1 MKTSPRLNRIVLA
14 ALLLLAELNVPA
26 AVLDWTNTSGG
37 NWSAAVN
44 WSPNQVPGPT
54 DTANITVAGNY
65 TVTLDVSPAV
75 GGLVWGGPG
84 QSIDVNG
91 QTLTVNGPIQVSAQ
105 GQFNVN
111 SGGLAGT
118 NVLTGVLT
126 WSGGSLAGDMTVGAS
141 GVLSIVAGG
150 GDGIYG
156 LILTNY
162 GTVNW
167 TNTTLYGR
175 SGSNTQ
181 IYNYGTWN
189 AQSDNTF
196 VGGYDGGKTLFEN
209 FGTFLKS
216 GNGGATPLDGNVVFN
231 NTGTV
236 LVESGT
242 LDLNNGTGS
251 GADFTTTNTGAIS
264 FSSYIFTNINT
275 FAGAGNFVSGGS
287 TTFGGTIVGTL
298 SWDGGN
304 LSGAL
309 TVASAGVLNFVAGGG
324 NGFYGLVVTNY
335 GTVNWTN
342 TTLFGRG
349 GSNAQIYNYGT
360 WNAQSDNSF
369 VGGYDGGKTLFEN
382 FGTFLKSGNTGVTS
396 LDSGVVFNNIGLV
409 TVESGTLT
417 IGGGTSSGGEF
428 RTIAGANLNFVST
441 PYSFTNQTRFLGVG
455 SFVESGANFNGSII
469 GTLGWDGGY
478 LSGFLTVASNGVFEL
493 VAGGGNGFDGLV
505 LTNLGTV
512 NWTNTTLYGRGG
524 SNAQIYNYGTWNA
537 QSDNSFVGGYDGG
550 KTLFENFGTFL
561 KSGNGG
567 MTTLDG
573 NVVFNN
579 AGTVNGASGTLV
591 IGAGIDNSGH
601 GIFTT
606 TNGGLVVLN
615 NMTFANGATL
625 SGGSGVELSGVTVI
639 NGILTAT
646 DLQFSSGTLA
656 GTNILMGTMTW
667 SGGSLSGAMTVA
679 SNSVLNIVAGGS
691 DILDGI
697 ALTNYGTVN
706 WTNAT
711 IYGYDNPEIYNYG
724 TWNAQSDEAFQG
736 GYGGGTTLFD
746 NYGIFAKSGGTN
758 ATVLDSD
765 VVFDNTGTLEA
776 QIGTVSLD
784 GEVSLTGG
792 TLNFPID
799 SQTNYGTVTL
809 GSGAFLSGS
818 VSVDFGNGFL
828 PASGSQF
835 QLLSGPNLNGSFDTG
850 DLPFGMTFLYTGTNV
865 SLAWNGITE
874 ADWAAGSSV
883 LQGTITITFLESP
896 GMTVQ
901 VVATANGVSHILGA
915 TTSGGLGTIS
925 FNANQLPNG
934 VYSLQAIIFNAD
946 GQIVGD
952 YSRPTFVNNSLV
964 WHGGTLSGN
973 QTWGTNSVN
982 AVDQNVIIPS
992 GVTLTLEPGAIV
1004 KFAEGTGIIIEP
1016 GGVLDASGA
1025 TTNEPII
1032 LTSIKDD
1039 SAGGDSNED
1048 GDNSVPQAGDWTG
1061 VLSSGTFLTTPF
1073 VEVRY
1078 VLQTHSGLMTA
1089 SQEWSGPQEHY
1100 VTGNIII
1107 PANVTLT
1114 LSPGAIVKFDLGLNI
1129 TVEAGGSLI
1138 AIGTVA
1144 QPIVFTSINDGS
1156 VGIDLNET
1164 GIPAA
1169 AGDWD
1174 SIYINGGQAFF
1185 DHVAISYGGGPD
1197 SLNSGLISVNGE
1209 GGVVAVS
1216 DSILSQ
1222 GFYRGIQAEYGS
1234 ANVTNCVVTG
1244 CDRGIQS
1251 GLDGPTVVNVVNC
1264 TLDNNNYG
1272 IFAHGGVMN
1281 IANSIIAD
1289 SVTAGLAFCCGSS
1302 LATFDHNDV
1311 WSATGTYASTIWP
1324 VANQTGIDGNI
1335 SANPNFVNASQGNY
1349 QLNYGSP
1356 CINAAD
1362 GSVAPLTDLDGD
1374 QCYNDP
1380 DTLIK
1385 TGTTNA
1391 NGVYPD
1397 MGAYEYDK
1405 NAYSPIDLIV
1415 TSVVGPTNVT
1425 AGQEATIHWTDA
1437 NIGTAAAAGPWYDTI
1452 SLVAKDASNVL
1463 WVSDQLVAVNM
1474 TLLPGQGFT
1483 NAATVTVPGGMEGN
1497 YQWQVQVNSEGDVF
1511 EGDNW
1516 TNSITQA
1523 ATPVVLTDPT
1533 LAISGSAVTNS
1544 FTSVGQSM
1552 LFILTPQPGQ
1562 DVLLTLN
1569 LLTGGAVDLYIAQGY
1584 IPTPQHYDSTQSQW
1598 NSSTVSVL
1606 ADGNSQQPY
1615 YVVAYA
1621 QSLSSAPAA
1630 FTLTA
1635 TVPGFGLTSVTPGTV
1650 GNTGPATLSISGSQ
1664 LTANMTYEVVDPAG
1678 GVHTATAV
1686 SVVNNSVAY
1695 ATFDFSG
1702 FPLGNYALSIVGQG
1716 TLSNAFAVVNTYT
1729 TTTNATDQI
1738 DFQVAGPQIARVGRS
1753 SSLVISYTNTGGT
1766 DATAPIFFVYAN
1778 NEQFQ
1783 VEGETA
1789 WAPELLEVMAIN
1801 QTGPAGVLPPGTVGQ
1816 VVVDF
1821 TQITPSQTTSQIS
1834 VSMADPAEAVSWN
1847 SADLQPPF
1855 QPADSWGVIYNNFLA
1870 HVGTNYGQLQ
1880 NVLAQDATRLSDLG
1894 ERVADVNRLITFEL
1908 QQASDSGAITAR
1920 YALGAFGRG
1929 VPDFTGLMAARDA
1942 SGNVGILF
1950 ASTVRLFTLQSGG
1963 TYLAQPGDY
1972 GTLTVASNGEYLVRE
1987 KDGTITAFR
1996 PDGHLDY
2003 TQDLNGN
2010 RSTADY
2016 SGTTLTG
2023 FSDSFGGTIS
2033 YSYDGQ
2039 GRITSMTD
2047 DVGRVTS
2054 FTYDAADEHLLQS
2067 SNYLGQINYTWV
2079 TNQGPASEHAIA
2091 SVTYADGTHNY
2102 YQYDTLGRVVLQTR
2116 DGGAQ
2121 PITFAYD
2128 AFGGVTKTDAS
2139 GRSTISE
2146 PNNYS
2151 QTAQVQDPVGVVTK
2165 FTFDGNH
2172 NRTYT
2177 QNTGGQATALS
2188 YDALGNIA
2196 GRVDALGE
2204 QTSAIYQ
2211 SSDNQTTAIF
2221 DPLGRELQMRY
2232 DAHGNETAFVYPD
2245 ATSDQYSY
2253 DAAGNNT
2260 AWTSRR
2266 GLTTRYAFD
2275 GNNLLTATTLP
2286 DGSVRTLAYD
2296 GHRNLLSVTDTN
2308 GVIAFTYD
2316 AADRLTNVTYP
2327 NGQFLQYTYDSA
2339 NRRTSM
2345 VDQDGFL
2352 TTYSYDLLG
2361 RLAGL
2366 ADGSG
2371 QSIVTY
2377 SYDDIGRL
2385 AGKVLGNGVTSTFTY
2400 AQNGLLQTIT
2410 NLNSTGT
2417 DLSFF
2422 NYGYDALGRVTSL
2435 NTLAGA
2441 FTYAYDANDQLT
2453 SATAPGGRQVTY
2465 QYDGAG
2471 NRILVSDTGTNSGY
2485 VANALNQYVTAGS
2498 AQFQYDA
2505 DGNRISKTDSSGTT
2519 TYVYDDQDRLVSL
2532 VSPTGT
2538 WQYEYN
2544 ALGQRT
2550 AVTQNGQRM
2559 DYLWDPA
2566 ALSFIVSEYQSNS
2579 LVAHYVYGMDMTS
2592 RVDASGRSAYY
2603 DFDGSANTADLTD
2616 PSGALLDSYSYLPFG
2631 EKLAQTG
2638 AYPNP
2643 FTFVGQSG
2651 VADEGEGL
2659 YFMRNRWYDPAVGS
2673 FTQTD
2678 PAGIGAG
2685 DGNLYRYAQN
2695 RPITDSDPLGL
2706 QDLDDETWAVIQAEL
2721 AANNGDAQA
2730 AWNDVLNNK
2739 LQTTEAGNPAYINA
2753 DHYFQTLVPSINNP
2767 LGRLGNEPGAFIA
2780 GTANVVYTTAKTI
2793 PYVRLNWITRDPN
2806 GKEPSVPTW
2815 SQFMWGNRGATDAVK
2830 NTLFG
2835 FNNNNL
2841 GDWLVANAYAAY
2853 YNHYA
2858 PQPILT
2864 PRTKNLNVPYVAS
2877 GDPND
2882 KIGLGFG
2889 SDGFVTAGGGLFYTI
2904 DFANETNATAPAQE
2918 VVITDNLS
2926 TNLNWSTFQLV
2937 QIEFNNVIIDVPSGL
2952 ASFTTNVSVSTDPNP
2967 VKVTVGLNAATGEV
2981 TWQIESIDP
2990 QTGQLVANPLA
3001 GFLPPDNAQG
3011 QGEGYVTYSVFP
3023 KSGLTNGTKIEN
3035 QAVIVFD
3042 VNAPIATPVVTNTLD
3057 LATPTSSINPL
3068 AAHSLPVFN
3077 VSWSGQDTTGAGI
3090 AYFDIYVSIDGGPW
3104 SLWLSTTNTSAM
3116 YPGAYTNT
3124 YAFYSAAYDQVG
3136 NTEVPAGTAE
3146 AQTITDVPGFPTITR
3161 QPISQEVIAGS
3172 TATFKVAVQGTEPLK
3187 FFWMKGTSPL
3197 ANKAGK
3203 ISGAGSQ
3210 TLEIES
3216 AGESDEGSYSVI
3228 VSNKLGSVSSS
3239 NALLQVVPDLFLTAR
3254 GTYYGLFAPTNAPR
3268 EQTNSGSF
3276 KISLTVTGAL
3286 SGDLYL
3292 AAQTVPLSGK
3302 FDAAGGVQVL
3312 SNRRGE
3318 SPLTTTW
3325 QLDTTN
3331 QTVTGTVTDGSFV
3344 AALEGN
3350 QSVFSAAQEA
3360 SAFEGRY
3367 TLIIPGASN
3376 SAIGPF
3382 GVSYGTVTISPQ
3394 GVVGLGGSLADGT
3407 AFSQKSMI
3415 SKDGY
3420 WPLYVN
3426 LYGGKGSLW
3435 GWNFFTNHTITNA
3448 GPLSWINQTN
3458 SSRTAL
3464 YQFGFT
3470 NPAAT
3475 LSGGL
3480 YVPALVLPNDFTAT
3494 LEGGDLAETIVN
3506 GVTISAGDQITLTNV
3521 MDETNKLVLT
3531 IQRSTGVITGSFA
3544 NPAKSKQAIGVHGVI
3559 LKDSTN
3565 AQGYFL
3571 GTNESGVFTL
3581 DPPE

>member
-883 LQGTITITFLESP
+883 LQGTITITLLESP

-1114 LSPGAIVKFDLGLNI
+1114 LSPGAIVKFDL
-1129 TVEAGGSLI
+1129 
-1138 AIGTVA
+1138 
-1144 QPIVFTSINDGS
+1144 
-1156 VGIDLNET
+1156 
-1164 GIPAA
+1164 
-1169 AGDWD
+1169 
-1174 SIYINGGQAFF
+1174 
-1185 DHVAISYGGGPD
+1185 
-1197 SLNSGLISVNGE
+1197 
-1209 GGVVAVS
+1209 
-1216 DSILSQ
+1216 
-1222 GFYRGIQAEYGS
+1222 
-1234 ANVTNCVVTG
+1234 
-1244 CDRGIQS
+1244 
-1251 GLDGPTVVNVVNC
+1251 
-1264 TLDNNNYG
+1264 
-1272 IFAHGGVMN
+1272 
-1281 IANSIIAD
+1281 
-1289 SVTAGLAFCCGSS
+1289 
-1302 LATFDHNDV
+1302 
-1311 WSATGTYASTIWP
+1311 
-1324 VANQTGIDGNI
+1324 
-1335 SANPNFVNASQGNY
+1335 
-1349 QLNYGSP
+1349 
-1356 CINAAD
+1356 
-1362 GSVAPLTDLDGD
+1362 
-1374 QCYNDP
+1374 
-1380 DTLIK
+1380 
-1385 TGTTNA
+1385 
-1391 NGVYPD
+1391 
-1397 MGAYEYDK
+1397 
-1405 NAYSPIDLIV
+1405 
-1415 TSVVGPTNVT
+1415 
-1425 AGQEATIHWTDA
+1425 
-1437 NIGTAAAAGPWYDTI
+1437 
-1452 SLVAKDASNVL
+1452 
-1463 WVSDQLVAVNM
+1463 
-1474 TLLPGQGFT
+1474 
-1483 NAATVTVPGGMEGN
+1483 VP
-1497 YQWQVQVNSEGDVF
+1497 
-1511 EGDNW
+1511 
-1516 TNSITQA
+1516 
-1523 ATPVVLTDPT
+1523 
-1533 LAISGSAVTNS
+1533 
-1544 FTSVGQSM
+1544 
-1552 LFILTPQPGQ
+1552 
-1562 DVLLTLN
+1562 
-1569 LLTGGAVDLYIAQGY
+1569 
-1584 IPTPQHYDSTQSQW
+1584 
-1598 NSSTVSVL
+1598 
-1606 ADGNSQQPY
+1606 
-1615 YVVAYA
+1615 
-1621 QSLSSAPAA
+1621 
-1630 FTLTA
+1630 
-1635 TVPGFGLTSVTPGTV
+1635 
-1650 GNTGPATLSISGSQ
+1650 
-1664 LTANMTYEVVDPAG
+1664 
-1678 GVHTATAV
+1678 
-1686 SVVNNSVAY
+1686 
-1695 ATFDFSG
+1695 
-1702 FPLGNYALSIVGQG
+1702 
-1716 TLSNAFAVVNTYT
+1716 
-1729 TTTNATDQI
+1729 
-1738 DFQVAGPQIARVGRS
+1738 
-1753 SSLVISYTNTGGT
+1753 
-1766 DATAPIFFVYAN
+1766 
-1778 NEQFQ
+1778 
-1783 VEGETA
+1783 
-1789 WAPELLEVMAIN
+1789 
-1801 QTGPAGVLPPGTVGQ
+1801 
-1816 VVVDF
+1816 
-1821 TQITPSQTTSQIS
+1821 
-1834 VSMADPAEAVSWN
+1834 
-1847 SADLQPPF
+1847 
-1855 QPADSWGVIYNNFLA
+1855 
-1870 HVGTNYGQLQ
+1870 
-1880 NVLAQDATRLSDLG
+1880 
-1894 ERVADVNRLITFEL
+1894 
-1908 QQASDSGAITAR
+1908 
-1920 YALGAFGRG
+1920 
-1929 VPDFTGLMAARDA
+1929 
-1942 SGNVGILF
+1942 
-1950 ASTVRLFTLQSGG
+1950 
-1963 TYLAQPGDY
+1963 
-1972 GTLTVASNGEYLVRE
+1972 
-1987 KDGTITAFR
+1987 
-1996 PDGHLDY
+1996 
-2003 TQDLNGN
+2003 
-2010 RSTADY
+2010 
-2016 SGTTLTG
+2016 
-2023 FSDSFGGTIS
+2023 
-2033 YSYDGQ
+2033 
-2039 GRITSMTD
+2039 
-2047 DVGRVTS
+2047 
-2054 FTYDAADEHLLQS
+2054 
-2067 SNYLGQINYTWV
+2067 
-2079 TNQGPASEHAIA
+2079 
-2091 SVTYADGTHNY
+2091 
-2102 YQYDTLGRVVLQTR
+2102 
-2116 DGGAQ
+2116 
-2121 PITFAYD
+2121 
-2128 AFGGVTKTDAS
+2128 
-2139 GRSTISE
+2139 
-2146 PNNYS
+2146 
-2151 QTAQVQDPVGVVTK
+2151 
-2165 FTFDGNH
+2165 
-2172 NRTYT
+2172 
-2177 QNTGGQATALS
+2177 
-2188 YDALGNIA
+2188 
-2196 GRVDALGE
+2196 
-2204 QTSAIYQ
+2204 
-2211 SSDNQTTAIF
+2211 
-2221 DPLGRELQMRY
+2221 
-2232 DAHGNETAFVYPD
+2232 
-2245 ATSDQYSY
+2245 
-2253 DAAGNNT
+2253 
-2260 AWTSRR
+2260 
-2266 GLTTRYAFD
+2266 
-2275 GNNLLTATTLP
+2275 
-2286 DGSVRTLAYD
+2286 
-2296 GHRNLLSVTDTN
+2296 
-2308 GVIAFTYD
+2308 
-2316 AADRLTNVTYP
+2316 
-2327 NGQFLQYTYDSA
+2327 
-2339 NRRTSM
+2339 
-2345 VDQDGFL
+2345 
-2352 TTYSYDLLG
+2352 
-2361 RLAGL
+2361 
-2366 ADGSG
+2366 
-2371 QSIVTY
+2371 
-2377 SYDDIGRL
+2377 
-2385 AGKVLGNGVTSTFTY
+2385 
-2400 AQNGLLQTIT
+2400 
-2410 NLNSTGT
+2410 
-2417 DLSFF
+2417 
-2422 NYGYDALGRVTSL
+2422 
-2435 NTLAGA
+2435 
-2441 FTYAYDANDQLT
+2441 
-2453 SATAPGGRQVTY
+2453 
-2465 QYDGAG
+2465 
-2471 NRILVSDTGTNSGY
+2471 
-2485 VANALNQYVTAGS
+2485 
-2498 AQFQYDA
+2498 
-2505 DGNRISKTDSSGTT
+2505 
-2519 TYVYDDQDRLVSL
+2519 
-2532 VSPTGT
+2532 
-2538 WQYEYN
+2538 
-2544 ALGQRT
+2544 
-2550 AVTQNGQRM
+2550 
-2559 DYLWDPA
+2559 
-2566 ALSFIVSEYQSNS
+2566 
-2579 LVAHYVYGMDMTS
+2579 
-2592 RVDASGRSAYY
+2592 
-2603 DFDGSANTADLTD
+2603 
-2616 PSGALLDSYSYLPFG
+2616 
-2631 EKLAQTG
+2631 
-2638 AYPNP
+2638 
-2643 FTFVGQSG
+2643 
-2651 VADEGEGL
+2651 
-2659 YFMRNRWYDPAVGS
+2659 
-2673 FTQTD
+2673 
-2678 PAGIGAG
+2678 
-2685 DGNLYRYAQN
+2685 
-2695 RPITDSDPLGL
+2695 
-2706 QDLDDETWAVIQAEL
+2706 
-2721 AANNGDAQA
+2721 
-2730 AWNDVLNNK
+2730 
-2739 LQTTEAGNPAYINA
+2739 
-2753 DHYFQTLVPSINNP
+2753 
-2767 LGRLGNEPGAFIA
+2767 
-2780 GTANVVYTTAKTI
+2780 
-2793 PYVRLNWITRDPN
+2793 
-2806 GKEPSVPTW
+2806 
-2815 SQFMWGNRGATDAVK
+2815 
-2830 NTLFG
+2830 
-2835 FNNNNL
+2835 
-2841 GDWLVANAYAAY
+2841 
-2853 YNHYA
+2853 
-2858 PQPILT
+2858 
-2864 PRTKNLNVPYVAS
+2864 
-2877 GDPND
+2877 
-2882 KIGLGFG
+2882 
-2889 SDGFVTAGGGLFYTI
+2889 
-2904 DFANETNATAPAQE
+2904 
-2918 VVITDNLS
+2918 
-2926 TNLNWSTFQLV
+2926 
-2937 QIEFNNVIIDVPSGL
+2937 
-2952 ASFTTNVSVSTDPNP
+2952 
-2967 VKVTVGLNAATGEV
+2967 
-2981 TWQIESIDP
+2981 
-2990 QTGQLVANPLA
+2990 
-3001 GFLPPDNAQG
+3001 
-3011 QGEGYVTYSVFP
+3011 
-3023 KSGLTNGTKIEN
+3023 
-3035 QAVIVFD
+3035 
-3042 VNAPIATPVVTNTLD
+3042 
-3057 LATPTSSINPL
+3057 
-3068 AAHSLPVFN
+3068 
-3077 VSWSGQDTTGAGI
+3077 
-3090 AYFDIYVSIDGGPW
+3090 
-3104 SLWLSTTNTSAM
+3104 
-3116 YPGAYTNT
+3116 
-3124 YAFYSAAYDQVG
+3124 
-3136 NTEVPAGTAE
+3136 
-3146 AQTITDVPGFPTITR
+3146 
-3161 QPISQEVIAGS
+3161 
-3172 TATFKVAVQGTEPLK
+3172 
-3187 FFWMKGTSPL
+3187 
-3197 ANKAGK
+3197 
-3203 ISGAGSQ
+3203 
-3210 TLEIES
+3210 
-3216 AGESDEGSYSVI
+3216 
-3228 VSNKLGSVSSS
+3228 
-3239 NALLQVVPDLFLTAR
+3239 
-3254 GTYYGLFAPTNAPR
+3254 
-3268 EQTNSGSF
+3268 
-3276 KISLTVTGAL
+3276 
-3286 SGDLYL
+3286 
-3292 AAQTVPLSGK
+3292 
-3302 FDAAGGVQVL
+3302 
-3312 SNRRGE
+3312 
-3318 SPLTTTW
+3318 
-3325 QLDTTN
+3325 
-3331 QTVTGTVTDGSFV
+3331 
-3344 AALEGN
+3344 
-3350 QSVFSAAQEA
+3350 
-3360 SAFEGRY
+3360 
-3367 TLIIPGASN
+3367 
-3376 SAIGPF
+3376 
-3382 GVSYGTVTISPQ
+3382 
-3394 GVVGLGGSLADGT
+3394 
-3407 AFSQKSMI
+3407 
-3415 SKDGY
+3415 
-3420 WPLYVN
+3420 
-3426 LYGGKGSLW
+3426 
-3435 GWNFFTNHTITNA
+3435 
-3448 GPLSWINQTN
+3448 
-3458 SSRTAL
+3458 
-3464 YQFGFT
+3464 
-3470 NPAAT
+3470 
-3475 LSGGL
+3475 
-3480 YVPALVLPNDFTAT
+3480 
-3494 LEGGDLAETIVN
+3494 
-3506 GVTISAGDQITLTNV
+3506 
-3521 MDETNKLVLT
+3521 
-3531 IQRSTGVITGSFA
+3531 
-3544 NPAKSKQAIGVHGVI
+3544 
-3559 LKDSTN
+3559 
-3565 AQGYFL
+3565 
-3571 GTNESGVFTL
+3571 
-3581 DPPE
+3581 